1 MGQGGAGQGGVGQ
14 RGVGQGRAGQEG
26 AEQGE
31 VGQGGSF
38 SSGLWIWMGCA
49 LWSHLRCVFIPCAP
63 EETGNL
69 PGRVMVPE
77 TATVDRSPCLRA
89 LRKILLP
96 SHLTRSTDLGRMNTS
111 NGAAKR
117 NCCRAGV

>member
-1 MGQGGAGQGGVGQ
+1 MAGRCGAG
-14 RGVGQGRAGQEG
+14 RSQGREAPLAPLVQDFGFG
-26 AEQGE
+26 W
-31 VGQGGSF
+31 VG
-38 SSGLWIWMGCA
+38 A

-77 TATVDRSPCLRA
+77 TATVDRSPCLKA

-96 SHLTRSTDLGRMNTS
+96 SHLTWSTDLGRMNTS